1 MTALRRA
8 VIHNPHRRRATTRAS
23 PLFSSA
29 GVRLYLRDFLT
40 LMPGS
45 DARIYVLAATDLA
58 FVVSVFLMGG
68 EFWEKVR
75 RIFVYEG
82 RI

>member
-1 MTALRRA
+1 M
-8 VIHNPHRRRATTRAS
+8 
-23 PLFSSA
+23 
-29 GVRLYLRDFLT
+29 
-40 LMPGS
+40 
-45 DARIYVLAATDLA
+45 DLA

-82 RI
+82 KI